1 MNSELKSRAPVLRLS
16 WPRLL
21 TRLAVKGF
29 SYLLLLAIAL
39 LVVIPFYWMFLTS
52 ILPISEVYS
61 PSTKWLPTHIDL
73 SAYVNAFSSEALP
86 FARFFLNSVIVAT
99 SVTVLQVITSSMAAY
114 SLARLRYPGRDMLFL
129 VYLSTLMIPVQ
140 VTMIPTFIVLRWL
153 GWVDTYAGLILPA
166 AFSPFG
172 VFLLRQYFLTLPYEL
187 EDAARIDGASFFQTY
202 WLIIMPLSGPA
213 ITALSIFTFLAQW
226 NEFLWPLVVTN
237 RLEMFTL
244 SIGLQYFRGLEFAQ
258 WPELMAV
265 ALVSMLPVLVV
276 FLVQQ
281 RRFVQGI
288 ALTGLTGR

>member
-1 MNSELKSRAPVLRLS
+1 MSVPTASPRRRKSLM
-16 WPRLL
+16 
-21 TRLAVKGF
+21 RLATKGL
-29 SYLLLLAIAL
+29 SYFLLCGVA
-39 LVVIPFYWMFLTS
+39 LVVILPFYWMFLTS

-61 PSTKWLPTHIDL
+61 TSVTWLPRRIDL
-73 SAYVNAFSSEALP
+73 SAYVSAFSSEALP
-86 FARFFLNSVIVAT
+86 FARLFLNSIVVST
-99 SVTVLQVITSSMAAY
+99 SVTTLQVITSSMAAY
-114 SLARLRYPGRDMLFL
+114 SLARLRYPGRDTLFL

-140 VTMIPTFIVLRWL
+140 VTMIPTFLVLRWL

-187 EDAARIDGASFFQTY
+187 EDAARIDGASFLQIY
-202 WLIIMPLSGPA
+202 WSIIMPLSGPA
-213 ITALSIFTFLAQW
+213 ITALVIFTFLAQW
-226 NEFLWPLVVTN
+226 NEFLWPLIVTN
-237 RLEMFTL
+237 RIEMFTL

-258 WPELMAV
+258 WPELMAIS
-265 ALVSMLPVLVV
+265 LVSMLPVLIV